1 MQDEGDERNDD
12 EYRAGEI
19 QRPDGLFYTGRVG
32 IGLTY
37 GEHFMFGLPMRT
49 AARDTAAAF
58 LESRG
63 LTLGRYEM
71 LGAEGKLLVF
81 YGFAVG
87 ERR

>member
-1 MQDEGDERNDD
+1 MKVL
-12 EYRAGEI
+12 AWC
-19 QRPDGLFYTGRVG
+19 FRVG

-37 GEHFMFGLPMRT
+37 GERFMFGIPMRT

-58 LESRG
+58 LESNG

-71 LGAEGKLLVF
+71 LGEEGKLLVF